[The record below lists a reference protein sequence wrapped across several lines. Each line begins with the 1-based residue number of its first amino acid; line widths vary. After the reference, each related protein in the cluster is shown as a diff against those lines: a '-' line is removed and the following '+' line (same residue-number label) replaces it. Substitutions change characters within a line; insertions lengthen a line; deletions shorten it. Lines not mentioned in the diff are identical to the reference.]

1 MKRDRDL
8 DALAE
13 AIKQSDQ
20 RSWLGRQ
27 VDRALAKLGR
37 AIVKAIPFALFSVA
51 AGVLLAR
58 TGVDLG
64 RAFLVVLYGSP
75 VLAVGVVMFVVHAW
89 GQNTGL
95 TYTAPA
101 SDLAMAEPGQVGQAD
116 PVGQPGQVEVA
127 IAADLAKPAP
137 VQPARPTT
145 VTVTVLP
152 KPIAELP
159 AAADQDQPAWGTPD
173 YTPEREE
180 EEIA

>member
-51 AGVLLAR
+51 AGVLLVR

-101 SDLAMAEPGQVGQAD
+101 SDLAMAEPGQAD

-152 KPIAELP
+152 KPVAELS